1 MFNLTLAEVIT
12 VLGMC
17 AATYS
22 SRLLGYL
29 FLRRKKLSPQ
39 TRKLLDAAPGCV
51 MVSVVAPAFMTT
63 NPADLVTLIVV
74 VFLAK
79 KTQLGGDDGACRG
92 VECPFTASFL
102 RYRKC
107 SVPR

>member
-1 MFNLTLAEVIT
+1 
-12 VLGMC
+12 MC
-17 AATYS
+17 CH
-22 SRLLGYL
+22 L
-29 FLRRKKLSPQ
+29 FVASFGVPLFKEEKLSPQ

-79 KTQLGGDDGACRG
+79 KLNLA
-92 VECPFTASFL
+92 VMTALAVALNALL
-102 RYRKC
+102 RHLF
-107 SVPR
+107 

>member
-1 MFNLTLAEVIT
+1 MFELSLADVIT
-12 VLGMC
+12 ILGMC

-29 FLRRKKLSPQ
+29 FLRKRVLSEQ

-63 NPADLVTLIVV
+63 NVADLVSLGVV
-74 VFLAK
+74 VLLAK
-79 KTQLGGDDGACRG
+79 KMPLAALFVVAVALNAGLRHLLG
-92 VECPFTASFL
+92 
-102 RYRKC
+102 
-107 SVPR
+107 

>member
-1 MFNLTLAEVIT
+1 
-12 VLGMC
+12 MC
-17 AATYS
+17 
-22 SRLLGYL
+22 RHL
-29 FLRRKKLSPQ
+29 FVASFGVPLFKEKKLSPQ

-79 KTQLGGDDGACRG
+79 KLNLA
-92 VECPFTASFL
+92 VMTALAVALNALL
-102 RYRKC
+102 RHLF
-107 SVPR
+107 

>member
-1 MFNLTLAEVIT
+1 
-12 VLGMC
+12 MC
-17 AATYS
+17 CH
-22 SRLLGYL
+22 L
-29 FLRRKKLSPQ
+29 FVASFGVPLFKGKKLSPQ

-79 KTQLGGDDGACRG
+79 KLNLA
-92 VECPFTASFL
+92 VMTALAVALNALL
-102 RYRKC
+102 RHLF
-107 SVPR
+107 

>member
-1 MFNLTLAEVIT
+1 
-12 VLGMC
+12 MC
-17 AATYS
+17 CH
-22 SRLLGYL
+22 L
-29 FLRRKKLSPQ
+29 FVASFGVPLFKEKKLSPQ

-79 KTQLGGDDGACRG
+79 NSTWR
-92 VECPFTASFL
+92 
-102 RYRKC
+102 
-107 SVPR
+107 

>member
-79 KTQLGGDDGACRG
+79 KLNLA
-92 VECPFTASFL
+92 VMTALAVALNALL
-102 RYRKC
+102 RHLF
-107 SVPR
+107 

>member
-1 MFNLTLAEVIT
+1 MFNLTLPELLT

-29 FLRRKKLSPQ
+29 FLRNRKLSPE

-79 KTQLGGDDGACRG
+79 KMNLA
-92 VECPFTASFL
+92 VMVAVAVALNALL
-102 RYRKC
+102 RHIL
-107 SVPR
+107 

>member
-1 MFNLTLAEVIT
+1 MFNLTLPEFLT

-29 FLRRKKLSPQ
+29 FLRNRKLSTE

-79 KTQLGGDDGACRG
+79 KMNLAVTVAVAVALNAL
-92 VECPFTASFL
+92 L
-102 RYRKC
+102 RHIL
-107 SVPR
+107 

>member
-1 MFNLTLAEVIT
+1 
-12 VLGMC
+12 MC
-17 AATYS
+17 CH
-22 SRLLGYL
+22 L
-29 FLRRKKLSPQ
+29 FVASFGVPLFKEKKLSPQ

-79 KTQLGGDDGACRG
+79 KLNLA
-92 VECPFTASFL
+92 VMTALAVALNALL
-102 RYRKC
+102 RHLF
-107 SVPR
+107 